1 VTPIATFLIAAAG
14 LLAVIL
20 AILLAPLLRSTRA
33 PQPADR
39 PDANLSI
46 LREQLDELEQDYRN
60 DALSES
66 DHLQATA
73 ELKRRLLDETPNT
86 APATIFRAEKATALA
101 LLIAIPLAA
110 GAGYLILG
118 SPQALAP
125 QNLAQQSATT
135 DSQQIDE
142 MLNKLVEKL
151 KNNPDDQQGWMML
164 ARSYKVLGRYPEA
177 AEAYTHLGE
186 RLETD
191 AALLADYAEVLAR
204 ANKGTLEGKPTELL
218 AKALK
223 IDPDEPQALF
233 LAGAAA
239 SDRQDF
245 TAAAEYWERLL
256 PQLEPGSEEAKS
268 LQAAITH
275 ARAFGTGDK
284 QGAKR

>member
-1 VTPIATFLIAAAG
+1 MTPIATFLIAAAG

-33 PQPADR
+33 PQPADQ

-60 DALSES
+60 GTLGEGDY
-66 DHLQATA
+66 LQATA
-73 ELKRRLLDETPNT
+73 ELKRRLLDETPSS
-86 APATIFRAEKATALA
+86 APAKNFRNEKATALA
-101 LLIAIPLAA
+101 LLIAIPLAT

-125 QNLAQQSATT
+125 QAIAQQAAAQAAAI

-142 MLNKLVEKL
+142 MLGKLLEKL
-151 KNNPDDQQGWMML
+151 KNNPDNHQGWMML

-177 AEAYTHLGE
+177 AEAYAHLGE

-191 AALLADYAEVLAR
+191 APLLADYAEVLAR
-204 ANKGTLEGKPTELL
+204 ANKDSLEGKPTELL
-218 AKALK
+218 TKALK

-245 TAAAEYWERLL
+245 AAAAEYWERLL
-256 PQLEPGSEEAKS
+256 AQLEPGSEEAKS
-268 LQAAITH
+268 LQAAIAH
-275 ARAFGTGDK
+275 ARSFGSGTK
-284 QGAKR
+284 

>member
-1 VTPIATFLIAAAG
+1 MTPIATFLIAAAG

-125 QNLAQQSATT
+125 QSATT

>member
-1 VTPIATFLIAAAG
+1 MTPIATFLIAAAS
-14 LLAVIL
+14 LLAVVL
-20 AILLAPLLRSTRA
+20 AILLPPLLRSTRA
-33 PQPADR
+33 PEPADR

-46 LREQLDELEQDYRN
+46 LREQLDELEQDHRN
-60 DALSES
+60 GALSES
-66 DHLQATA
+66 DYQQATA
-73 ELKRRLLDETPNT
+73 ELKRRLLDETPSTTPVTN
-86 APATIFRAEKATALA
+86 FKAETATALA

-125 QNLAQQSATT
+125 QTVTQQRAAI

-142 MLNKLVEKL
+142 MLGKLVEKL
-151 KNNPDDQQGWMML
+151 KNNPDDHQGWMML

-177 AEAYTHLGE
+177 AEAYAHLGE

-204 ANKGTLEGKPTELL
+204 ANKDTLEGKPTELL

-245 TAAAEYWERLL
+245 AAAAEYWERLL
-256 PQLEPGSEEAKS
+256 PQLEPGAEEAKS
-268 LQAAITH
+268 LQAAIAH
-275 ARAFGTGDK
+275 ARTFGSGNK

>member
-1 VTPIATFLIAAAG
+1 MTPIATFLIAAAG

-33 PQPADR
+33 PQPADQ

-60 DALSES
+60 GTLGEGDY
-66 DHLQATA
+66 LQATA
-73 ELKRRLLDETPNT
+73 ELKRRLLDETPSS
-86 APATIFRAEKATALA
+86 APTRNFRNEKATALA
-101 LLIAIPLAA
+101 LLIAIPLAT

-125 QNLAQQSATT
+125 QAIAQQAAAQAAAI

-142 MLNKLVEKL
+142 MLGKLLEKL
-151 KNNPDDQQGWMML
+151 KNNPDNHQGWMML

-177 AEAYTHLGE
+177 AEAYAHLGE

-191 AALLADYAEVLAR
+191 APLLADYAEVLAR
-204 ANKGTLEGKPTELL
+204 ANKDSLEGKPTELL
-218 AKALK
+218 TKALK

-245 TAAAEYWERLL
+245 AAAAEYWERLL
-256 PQLEPGSEEAKS
+256 AQLEPGSEEAKS
-268 LQAAITH
+268 LQAAIAH
-275 ARAFGTGDK
+275 ARAFGSGTK
-284 QGAKR
+284 